1 MLQGGGSQ
9 RLHNISGPESGGRS
23 RESAEEGRGSRLAAL
38 PGGHWEGPTVQTF
51 SWHEGKEAASPA
63 GRRAGRCGCVS
74 GRKDRTEPGW
84 GDRRWAEAG
93 GGGEDGEGL
102 ECHVLSGQGVQEV

>member
-1 MLQGGGSQ
+1 M
-9 RLHNISGPESGGRS
+9 
-23 RESAEEGRGSRLAAL
+23 
-38 PGGHWEGPTVQTF
+38 
-51 SWHEGKEAASPA
+51 
-63 GRRAGRCGCVS
+63 S
-74 GRKDRTEPGW
+74 GRKDRTEPGC